1 MPCSLLILGDNFG
14 PGEDLAKGALALL
27 RRAVV
32 VGCAGVKWVLFSA
45 IDMALDEKLHPGPVS
60 EGVSFVDRLWCETG
74 LVHATVDSS
83 TRGHCVV
90 SGNEGEAGTE
100 A

>member
-1 MPCSLLILGDNFG
+1 MPCSLLILGDKFG

-32 VGCAGVKWVLFSA
+32 VGCAGVKWILFGA
-45 IDMALDEKLHPGPVS
+45 IHMALDEKLHPGPVS
-60 EGVSFVDRLWCETG
+60 EGVSFVDGLWSETG
-74 LVHATVDSS
+74 LVHATIDSS
-83 TRGHCVV
+83 TRGDCVV
-90 SGNEGEAGTE
+90 SGNEGEARTE